1 MGGKISGKEKKKDM
15 KIFGK
20 KAIGFFLAAVF
31 AAAAVVPAFA
41 ADKTA
46 VGKIYL
52 TIDGTVGLK
61 DDSEDVTVMPYG
73 DNTDRYYVDSIYI
86 ENNDGNGYTES
97 NPPKVTVTLSVAD
110 EDSYYFSGTASKD
123 FGSRFRTPRN
133 RVMERR
139 SM

>member
-1 MGGKISGKEKKKDM
+1 MPEQGETPYSGTVFLHILTYGRKISGKEKKKDM
-15 KIFGK
+15 KRFGK
-20 KAIGFFLAAVF
+20 KAVGFFLAAVF

-61 DDSEDVTVMPYG
+61 DDSEDVTVTPYG

-110 EDSYYFSGTASKD
+110 EDSY
-123 FGSRFRTPRN
+123 
-133 RVMERR
+133 
-139 SM
+139 